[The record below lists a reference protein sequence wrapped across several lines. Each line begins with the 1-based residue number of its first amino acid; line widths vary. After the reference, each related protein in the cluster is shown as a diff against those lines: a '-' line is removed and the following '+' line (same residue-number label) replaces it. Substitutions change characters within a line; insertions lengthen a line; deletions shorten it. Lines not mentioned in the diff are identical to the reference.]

1 MAQLV
6 RERTPS
12 MPAGVAE
19 AISDAVARDQPRI
32 IPFDREL
39 LDDFLLEWISD
50 QEAVEGCKLE
60 RGDQGE
66 LIIMPISKG
75 GGARIGKELCRQ
87 FGNWEIFEGFGESF
101 DGTYGY
107 NIPGFGSVRCPDLSW
122 ISADKL
128 AALPSERDQE
138 GFMYACPDVVI
149 GIRSNS
155 QSVQNQLDRIQDWIT
170 WGASVAWMIAPF
182 DRTVH
187 IARAGRGITRHER
200 PASLEV
206 GPEMP
211 GLAIDFARIWRD

>member
-6 RERTPS
+6 RERTPV

-19 AISDAVARDQPRI
+19 AIRDAVACDQCRVV
-32 IPFDREL
+32 PFDREP

-50 QEAVEGCKLE
+50 QEAAEACKLE

-66 LIIMPISKG
+66 LIIMPVGRG
-75 GGARIGKELCRQ
+75 GGSRIGKELCRQ

-107 NIPGFGSVRCPDLSW
+107 NLPGFGSVRSPDLSW
-122 ISADKL
+122 ISPEKL

-138 GFMYACPDVVI
+138 GFMHACPDVVVE
-149 GIRSNS
+149 IRSNS
-155 QSVQNQLDRIQDWIT
+155 QSVRSQLDRIQDWIT
-170 WGASVAWMIAPF
+170 WGASVAWMIDPF
-182 DRTVH
+182 DRSVH
-187 IARAGRGITRHER
+187 IARAGQEIVRHER
-200 PASLEV
+200 PARLEV

-211 GLAIDFARIWRD
+211 GFIVDFARIWRD